1 MTLHCLS
8 RQNPSFPAAVFYL
21 IMTAKCS
28 SEKKSMLTLTS
39 HVFVLL
45 KSFSSLWVSLLP
57 HVSPAGISVCVCPIL
72 NVQTSLYLS
81 TSFHFFAA
89 IVHFYKRQVLK
100 NKGRGE
106 WGRDFSVV
114 WFSIWAVFSVLQNN
128 SVIFSTLFFHNAV
141 SCVVFPPRMTTSKA
155 GLLPSL

>member
-8 RQNPSFPAAVFYL
+8 LQNPSFPAAIFYL
-21 IMTAKCS
+21 IMTAKCL
-28 SEKKSMLTLTS
+28 SEKKSILTLTS

-45 KSFSSLWVSLLP
+45 KPFLSLWVSLLP
-57 HVSPAGISVCVCPIL
+57 CVSPAGISVHVCPIL

-81 TSFHFFAA
+81 ASFHCFAA

-106 WGRDFSVV
+106 WGQDFSVV
-114 WFSIWAVFSVLQNN
+114 WFRIWAILSVLQNN